1 MIEFPSLIKP
11 SWSLWETALAVRP
24 VELPCV
30 RVSLT
35 FHLCN
40 ILHSIPFFFLWA
52 LILDYTDLGT
62 NKRKHFLFPCPTRC
76 LPRPTLWNRS
86 LPGFWVFHRPLL
98 AQCSWQPMCYVPSP
112 SPFYR
117 RRNKDTK
124 KLSNLSQVA
133 VFTRWSLCNLVLEF
147 KIPGRRTYV
156 RSSQGPRRRLWRRQS
171 GFIYILFCFVFC
183 RVCLFVVLETD
194 LSASFPFPALL
205 YLKSKVCSSLVR
217 ALTFYL
223 HVDLCLYL
231 YLQLIVHTY
240 DDYIYTHTHIHSS
253 YHIWIQFTSTSIWL
267 SPFCMKIPSHSSCLT
282 LTTQP
287 HNRTAL
293 SVYPTLENIQTLC
306 ESHATYQTRYK
317 I

>member
-1 MIEFPSLIKP
+1 
-11 SWSLWETALAVRP
+11 
-24 VELPCV
+24 
-30 RVSLT
+30 
-35 FHLCN
+35 
-40 ILHSIPFFFLWA
+40 
-52 LILDYTDLGT
+52 
-62 NKRKHFLFPCPTRC
+62 
-76 LPRPTLWNRS
+76 
-86 LPGFWVFHRPLL
+86 
-98 AQCSWQPMCYVPSP
+98 MCYVPSP

-240 DDYIYTHTHIHSS
+240 DDYIYTHTHTYIVATTSEFNSPAQASDSVRSAWKYQATPHAWLWPRSHIIGQPSQCIPHWKIFKLSASLMLHIKPDTKFKSFTYMCFLIHLPHFWNISAVS
-253 YHIWIQFTSTSIWL
+253 HHVPLRNRKWL
-267 SPFCMKIPSHSSCLT
+267 QYVFKNTICRCILVF
-282 LTTQP
+282 L
-287 HNRTAL
+287 
-293 SVYPTLENIQTLC
+293 
-306 ESHATYQTRYK
+306 
-317 I
+317 